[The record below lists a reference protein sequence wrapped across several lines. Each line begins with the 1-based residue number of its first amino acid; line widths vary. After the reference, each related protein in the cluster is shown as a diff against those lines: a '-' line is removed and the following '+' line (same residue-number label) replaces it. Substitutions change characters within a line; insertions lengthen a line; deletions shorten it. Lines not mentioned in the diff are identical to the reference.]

1 MPTPHSPPHLMTP
14 HIPFSLFSPPTSVHV
29 SYLDGKGNVEPQ
41 GAGGCSRFWG
51 GYGGHTVGQCPPPPP
66 PSVTPPP
73 PTSVPSAVST
83 LSDDLLKY
91 YQNVTRAVLGDD
103 PHLMKV
109 NNLGGGWGLGQ
120 KNIWGGGPTQ
130 PPLPSA
136 SHRWLFRTCRPTLRL
151 LRCCPISFMSSVG

>member
-1 MPTPHSPPHLMTP
+1 MAKATWSRRVQVGALAFGGGMGG
-14 HIPFSLFSPPTSVHV
+14 IQWGSV
-29 SYLDGKGNVEPQ
+29 
-41 GAGGCSRFWG
+41 
-51 GYGGHTVGQCPPPPP
+51 PPPP

-120 KNIWGGGPTQ
+120 KIYGEGDPHNPHSLPHPIGGSSGPADQ
-130 PPLPSA
+130 P
-136 SHRWLFRTCRPTLRL
+136 
-151 LRCCPISFMSSVG
+151 

>member
-51 GYGGHTVGQCPPPPP
+51 GYGGHTVGQCPPPTTLSD
-66 PSVTPPP
+66 PSP

-120 KNIWGGGPTQ
+120 KIYGEGDPHNPHSLPHPIGGSSGPADQ
-130 PPLPSA
+130 P
-136 SHRWLFRTCRPTLRL
+136 
-151 LRCCPISFMSSVG
+151 